1 MIADQPH
8 SLSQSP
14 LEKDFEAGVHFGIG
28 GFNLV
33 SGTDGISAEINNY
46 STGTH
51 WIWDDRQPK
60 LAIIISYPTS
70 ASGIIVSLKKMPQN
84 VGKSYQNYC
93 IRTNEMLH
101 CTKTLLVLLVFM
113 HTHRIKAYNPWW
125 LSQW

>member
-33 SGTDGISAEINNY
+33 SGTDGIIAEINNY

-51 WIWDDRQPK
+51 WI
-60 LAIIISYPTS
+60 
-70 ASGIIVSLKKMPQN
+70 
-84 VGKSYQNYC
+84 
-93 IRTNEMLH
+93 
-101 CTKTLLVLLVFM
+101 
-113 HTHRIKAYNPWW
+113 
-125 LSQW
+125 

>member
-70 ASGIIVSLKKMPQN
+70 ASGIIVSLKNAPKCRQILPKLLHKNKWN
-84 VGKSYQNYC
+84 VTMYQNTSGLTC
-93 IRTNEMLH
+93 LH
-101 CTKTLLVLLVFM
+101 A
-113 HTHRIKAYNPWW
+113 HT
-125 LSQW
+125 

>member
-8 SLSQSP
+8 SLSPSP

-33 SGTDGISAEINNY
+33 SGTHGISAEINNY

-70 ASGIIVSLKKMPQN
+70 ASGIIVSLKNAPK
-84 VGKSYQNYC
+84 C
-93 IRTNEMLH
+93 R
-101 CTKTLLVLLVFM
+101 
-113 HTHRIKAYNPWW
+113 
-125 LSQW
+125 